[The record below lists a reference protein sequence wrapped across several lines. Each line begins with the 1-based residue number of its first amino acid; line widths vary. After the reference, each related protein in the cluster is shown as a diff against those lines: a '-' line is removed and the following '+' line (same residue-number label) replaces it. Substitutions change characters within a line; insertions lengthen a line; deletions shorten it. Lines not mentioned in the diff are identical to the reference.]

1 MNRARSRCSFGKHNA
16 ISAPPLG
23 REPAGWRGRGSS
35 QVEVSIEGTSAV
47 FTVRGA
53 DKLWSLRSH
62 LEIPLD
68 HIRDVHADPAESLR
82 LVQQALAVS
91 RG

>member
-1 MNRARSRCSFGKHNA
+1 MAWPGL
-16 ISAPPLG
+16 ITM
-23 REPAGWRGRGSS
+23 
-35 QVEVSIEGTSAV
+35 VEVSIEGTSAV

-62 LEIPLD
+62 LEIPLE